1 MRSFRFGLPALQ
13 RGYTQTSFSD
23 GVFPKLV
30 TQGCARIQPEL
41 SICWFAIAPP
51 ASVCDTRGAMKGNPK
66 VIAELNKA
74 LREELT
80 AINQY
85 FLHAEMCE
93 NWGYHKLSDF
103 IKKQSIGEMKHA
115 EVLIERI
122 LFLDGS
128 PSMQPLQLTVGGS
141 VKAMIESDLALE
153 IGAVK
158 QYNDAVAIATKEGDN
173 GSRDLLVILLKDEE
187 EHVDFL
193 EAQMHLIK
201 EIGYERYLSQQMG
214 ENEEE

>member
-1 MRSFRFGLPALQ
+1 LCILRA
-13 RGYTQTSFSD
+13 
-23 GVFPKLV
+23 V
-30 TQGCARIQPEL
+30 
-41 SICWFAIAPP
+41 
-51 ASVCDTRGAMKGNPK
+51 KGSAK

-93 NWGYHKLSDF
+93 NWGYDRLSEY

-128 PSMQPLQLTVGGS
+128 PSMQPLELSVGRD
-141 VKAMIESDLALE
+141 VREMLESDLKLE
-153 IGAVK
+153 VSAVK
-158 QYNDAVAIATKEGDN
+158 QYNAAIQIAVDEKDN
-173 GSRDLLVILLKDEE
+173 GSRDLLVELLKDEE
-187 EHVDFL
+187 GHVDWL
-193 EAQMHLIK
+193 EAQTHQIK
-201 EIGYERYLSQQMG
+201 ELGYERYLTMQMG
-214 ENEEE
+214 EFEEEE

>member
-1 MRSFRFGLPALQ
+1 
-13 RGYTQTSFSD
+13 
-23 GVFPKLV
+23 
-30 TQGCARIQPEL
+30 
-41 SICWFAIAPP
+41 
-51 ASVCDTRGAMKGNPK
+51 MKGNPK
-66 VIAELNKA
+66 VLSELNNA

-93 NWGYHKLSDF
+93 NWGYKRLSEY

-128 PSMQPLQLTVGGS
+128 PSMLPLELTVGGS

-153 IGAVK
+153 VSAVK
-158 QYNDAVAIATKEGDN
+158 QYNRSVQIATEEGDN
-173 GSRDLLVILLKDEE
+173 GSRDLLVQLLKDEE
-187 EHVDFL
+187 GHVDWL
-193 EAQMHLIK
+193 EAQVHQIK
-201 EIGYERYLSQQMG
+201 ELGYERYLTQQMG
-214 ENEEE
+214 ENVEE